1 MDGWID
7 GWIDRER
14 HGQAVDGPYGSSRG
28 THNYPSPDAARSHA
42 HSAADLCPT
51 IYFMPP
57 RPPRLAAGPCNSC
70 GGRERGGGAG
80 APSKVGH
87 ALVSRQAPARAS
99 LSGGGGTSSGR
110 HAQTY
115 ASLGSLVSLACGAH
129 MVSHWSSWSV
139 AWVASFSSPVT
150 LSSPWFVVRNR
161 PYHPALRQRQH
172 SARATGRA

>member
-99 LSGGGGTSSGR
+99 LSGGGGHFQRTTRADLRLSRESCQPSLRCAYGFALVELVRCVGR
-110 HAQTY
+110 F
-115 ASLGSLVSLACGAH
+115 LFLACH
-129 MVSHWSSWSV
+129 SV
-139 AWVASFSSPVT
+139 FP
-150 LSSPWFVVRNR
+150 VVRR
-161 PYHPALRQRQH
+161 
-172 SARATGRA
+172 